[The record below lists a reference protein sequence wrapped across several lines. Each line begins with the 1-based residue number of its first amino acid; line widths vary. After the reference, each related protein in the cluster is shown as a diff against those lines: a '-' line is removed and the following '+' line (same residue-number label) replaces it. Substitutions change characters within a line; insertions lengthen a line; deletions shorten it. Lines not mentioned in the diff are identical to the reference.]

1 MAETAVIPHSF
12 SGIAEYPHMTQQPET
27 PGQIQGVYIA
37 LHPDHLEGIL
47 AKIIG
52 WFAGRPEI
60 DLVDTGVSDKVG
72 LGFIILEWVEHEID
86 QLFLAILR
94 HEELVADY
102 TVYSHD
108 LEEV

>member
-1 MAETAVIPHSF
+1 MSMRLIPYSF
-12 SGIAEYPHMTQQPET
+12 SRAPEYPYTQQLET
-27 PGQIQGVYIA
+27 PGQTQGVYIS
-37 LHPDHLEGIL
+37 LHPDHYELIL

-60 DLVDTGVSDKVG
+60 DLVDTGVSDKFE
-72 LGFIILEWVEHEID
+72 LGYIILEWIEHAID

-94 HEELVADY
+94 DEEIVADY
-102 TVYSHD
+102 IVYIRD

>member
-12 SGIAEYPHMTQQPET
+12 SGMAKYPYTQQPET
-27 PGQIQGVYIA
+27 PGKTQGVYIC

-52 WFAGRPEI
+52 WFEGRPEI

-94 HEELVADY
+94 DEELVADY